1 MATFDP
7 YIGRREAIGLGIETT
22 PGTAVAP
29 QVWLRW
35 LDQPLNTRTEVL
47 ENESAMGVVDRVND
61 SEVATAWSEGTPGG
75 KVTDNAVGYLLL
87 GIFGDV
93 STGTV
98 SSGIYPHTFSV
109 RQSSIPRTLT
119 FVRSGPAGSYRH
131 PYATVDTFEL
141 TAEEKGWVQVSCAVK
156 ARTGVSSTETPAIA
170 PEKEFTSKNIVLK
183 LADTVGNL
191 SGAAPVKAR
200 SLTLTIERPSEQFD
214 ALGTNNEPE
223 FDRGTFEARGE
234 FVVRHTTDQHET
246 DMLENT
252 IKALSIALTND
263 TTSLTFTASKVRF
276 REIDTDRSRDNVVT
290 QTVQFFCE
298 FDTATNKSIDAV
310 LRNATASYVAA

>member
-1 MATFDP
+1 
-7 YIGRREAIGLGIETT
+7 
-22 PGTAVAP
+22 
-29 QVWLRW
+29 
-35 LDQPLNTRTEVL
+35 
-47 ENESAMGVVDRVND
+47 MGVVDRVND
-61 SEVATAWSEGTPGG
+61 SEVASAWVEGTLGG
-75 KVTDNAVGYLLL
+75 KVTDSGVGYLLL
-87 GIFGDV
+87 GIFGEV

-98 SSGIYPHTFSV
+98 LSGIYPHTFAV
-109 RQSSIPRTLT
+109 NQSSIPKTLT
-119 FVRSGPAGSYRH
+119 IAQSGPAGAKRHSYG
-131 PYATVDTFEL
+131 TVDTFEL

-246 DMLENT
+246 DMLANT

>member
-7 YIGRREAIGLGIETT
+7 YIGRRDAVGLGIETT

-35 LDQPLNTRTEVL
+35 LDQPLNPRTEVL

-61 SEVATAWSEGTPGG
+61 SEVASAWVEGTLGG
-75 KVTDNAVGYLLL
+75 KVTDSGVGYLLL
-87 GIFGDV
+87 GIFGEV

-98 SSGIYPHTFSV
+98 SSGIYPHTFAV
-109 RQSSIPRTLT
+109 NQSSIPKTLT
-119 FVRSGPAGSYRH
+119 IAQSGPAGAKRHSYG
-131 PYATVDTFEL
+131 TVDTFEL

-183 LADTVGNL
+183 LAATVGNL

-246 DMLENT
+246 DMLANT
-252 IKALSIALTND
+252 VKALSIALTND